1 MARSGHLLRS
11 VRDSTGD
18 ETSHPCRHG
27 PTPDRRMDATS
38 CPESD
43 GYRIRHAHSSEIIL
57 HDRDA
62 KFGSL
67 FTATLSEG
75 GLQLL
80 KLPARSPNLNAF
92 AERWVRSVK
101 QECLSKLILFS
112 EASLK
117 RVLAEYLIHYHSERN
132 HQGKENVLLF
142 PAPAVACPQ
151 DSPVICK
158 QRLGGLLKYYARAA

>member
-1 MARSGHLLRS
+1 MQSS
-11 VRDSTGD
+11 VHCLPR
-18 ETSHPCRHG
+18 PCR
-27 PTPDRRMDATS
+27 
-38 CPESD
+38 
-43 GYRIRHAHSSEIIL
+43 
-57 HDRDA
+57 
-62 KFGSL
+62 K
-67 FTATLSEG
+67 G

-117 RVLAEYLIHYHSERN
+117 RVLAEYLIHYHAERN